1 MDSEGDGVGMLSPER
16 ERVRKKRKQSTTAV
30 DKIDTLFDDAIGRK
44 VVWSALESVPVPGPD
59 FVKSVLRI
67 ADSMLKQGWG
77 QGDQSVNRHTD
88 LGAVVDAIQVA
99 PLREGKKR
107 SKQRQNSAWGQLWVT
122 LDELLKVICNVRVVS
137 MGNLIV
143 WLRCWW
149 WSEVG
154 QACV

>member
-1 MDSEGDGVGMLSPER
+1 MSKTTTLSAVAVALTDDEHHGVDSEGDEAGMLSPER
-16 ERVRKKRKQSTTAV
+16 GRVRKKRKQSTTAV
-30 DKIDTLFDDAIGRK
+30 GKIDTLFDDAIGRK

-99 PLREGKKR
+99 PHREGKKR
-107 SKQRQNSAWGQLWVT
+107 SKQRLNSA
-122 LDELLKVICNVRVVS
+122 
-137 MGNLIV
+137 
-143 WLRCWW
+143 
-149 WSEVG
+149 
-154 QACV
+154 